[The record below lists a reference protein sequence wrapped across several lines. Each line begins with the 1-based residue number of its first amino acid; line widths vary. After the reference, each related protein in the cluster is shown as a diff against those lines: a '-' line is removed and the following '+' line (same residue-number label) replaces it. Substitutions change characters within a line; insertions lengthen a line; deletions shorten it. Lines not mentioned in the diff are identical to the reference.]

1 MDISEAIDIINYNKG
16 TTKEQ
21 MLEAHEVFFKTYFN
35 TSIKNENGT
44 YKSMIQ
50 IFEESYNNLKKEEKN
65 E

>member
-1 MDISEAIDIINYNKG
+1 MDILEAIDIINYNENS
-16 TTKEQ
+16 TKEQ

-35 TSIKNENGT
+35 TNIKNENGT

-50 IFEESYNNLKKEEKN
+50 IFEESYNNLKKGEKN